1 MNHCVASVRC
11 GSSGARL
18 CSRCCL
24 SLPVCSI
31 TATQPFYD
39 GNGKLLGVFAAD
51 IPLTFLSEFI
61 SRIQI
66 GKDVT
71 STKTMIVEE

>member
-1 MNHCVASVRC
+1 V
-11 GSSGARL
+11 
-18 CSRCCL
+18 
-24 SLPVCSI
+24 SLPASPCSALPRSI